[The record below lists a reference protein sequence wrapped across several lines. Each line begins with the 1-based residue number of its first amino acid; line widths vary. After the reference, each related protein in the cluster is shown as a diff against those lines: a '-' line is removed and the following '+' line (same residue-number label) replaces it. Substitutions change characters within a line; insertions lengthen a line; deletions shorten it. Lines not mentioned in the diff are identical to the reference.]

1 MKSADL
7 ALAPG
12 EVGLFVFFLFCFV
25 CLFVVLFLLVRFGF
39 DYGQV
44 HFVVMST
51 EHDFSR
57 GTDQHYWISKHLANV
72 DRSTTPWLIFV
83 GHR

>member
-1 MKSADL
+1 MPRYGYDK
-7 ALAPG
+7 PW
-12 EVGLFVFFLFCFV
+12 
-25 CLFVVLFLLVRFGF
+25 FGF

-51 EHDFSR
+51 EHDFYR
-57 GTDQHYWISKHLANV
+57 GTEQYHWIKYHLQQV

-83 GHR
+83 GHRRVVPRLASKRELDNESMKIGL

>member
-1 MKSADL
+1 MPRTGYDKPWYL
-7 ALAPG
+7 TLHHCKRG
-12 EVGLFVFFLFCFV
+12 IY
-25 CLFVVLFLLVRFGF
+25 FLLSLRFGF

-51 EHDFSR
+51 EHDFTR
-57 GTDQHYWISKHLANV
+57 GTAQYRWIANHLANV
-72 DRSTTPWLIFV
+72 DRSTTPWLVVV